1 MKRQRG
7 RKKVLSQTPVC
18 DQPVVNQSVVTD
30 QPSVDQ
36 PVVTDQPTVDQ
47 PVVTDQPSVDQPS
60 VDQPSVD
67 QPVTTDNQVVD
78 QQPITNQPTDKQL
91 PDNVDSNL
99 PIEKFT
105 TWGFKESTLHVRDLL
120 IVAESYVEGQKLHVM
135 LPGQLS
141 DGSILRYLLDDKE
154 VATARLRLTN
164 MFVVGEDGG
173 MYMKMIISDIKLV
186 TQQPK
191 LTIEFA

>member
-7 RKKVLSQTPVC
+7 RKKVLSQTTVT
-18 DQPVVNQSVVTD
+18 DQPVVNQSVVE
-30 QPSVDQ
+30 Q
-36 PVVTDQPTVDQ
+36 PVVT
-47 PVVTDQPSVDQPS
+47 
-60 VDQPSVD
+60 DQPSVD

-78 QQPITNQPTDKQL
+78 QLQVTDQQQVTDQPQVAEQSVTT
-91 PDNVDSNL
+91 DNVDSNPL
-99 PIEKFT
+99 IEKFT
-105 TWGFKESTLHVRDLL
+105 TWGFKESTLHVRELL